1 MTLNSRPLSYVSSED
16 VEEPLTPSHLLC
28 GYRVLS
34 LPDLMSNEDE
44 NNYGAS
50 VTSGDLTRR
59 MKHLSKTLNDFWRR
73 WRTEYLLELRE
84 AHRHLRDPKGVDDPI
99 AAGDVVVVHDE
110 NLPRGLW
117 KLSKVEK
124 LIPGTDG
131 NVRCAVV
138 KVASKGQHSVTLK
151 RPVQRLY
158 PLEFKGQEVSS
169 SMTEAQARLPLTED
183 DSPPALPPP
192 EPIVESTEPL
202 ARAVQ

>member
-1 MTLNSRPLSYVSSED
+1 MYEDLLTSVVEVEMTLNSRPLSYVD

-59 MKHLSKTLNDFWRR
+59 IKHLSKTLNDYCRR
-73 WRTEYLLELRE
+73 WRIEYLLELRE

-99 AAGDVVVVHDE
+99 AAGDVVIVHDD

-117 KLSKVEK
+117 KLRS
-124 LIPGTDG
+124 
-131 NVRCAVV
+131 
-138 KVASKGQHSVTLK
+138 
-151 RPVQRLY
+151 
-158 PLEFKGQEVSS
+158 
-169 SMTEAQARLPLTED
+169 
-183 DSPPALPPP
+183 
-192 EPIVESTEPL
+192 
-202 ARAVQ
+202 